1 MFYLKNRVTLFI
13 SWKITMKFIL
23 PGIWRLTTEQKSLVA
38 IDLDSPSRK
47 WRWENLVI
55 KGYWGTGKTVVAI
68 HRILRLQKQGKK
80 VLFLCFGKALSTF
93 LSVPQLKRGIN
104 LFHLQR
110 FYKKIRSYLLLKI
123 ENCEEIYKDGK
134 FRIGQYISPKHVKKY
149 PVIYYKIGDKIIK
162 ENIEEQR
169 YYAQK
174 QSKEFL
180 EILFSRYRDTY
191 HDGSYPY
198 DEILIDEA
206 QDLSP
211 QLLETLRILAPHLS
225 IFADE
230 NQRIGLS
237 SEWSSIADIARIAF
251 PDESDPESLVEELTI
266 NMRSTRE
273 ICTFAAEAFLPE
285 NEEVKLTQQSKTC
298 RSIPDS
304 IPEAVEVIDLQL
316 QKKQILS
323 RINTARKKRRT
334 TMIFADKQENVNKIS
349 ERLMDQQIY
358 HGIYHNN
365 AESSDY
371 GGLLDFSKDVFVAT
385 NKSSKGLETDCVIL
399 YITSEDEK
407 KLDSTEEWGAIR
419 NIYYVLATRARK
431 KLYILYTSEEK

>member
-1 MFYLKNRVTLFI
+1 
-13 SWKITMKFIL
+13 
-23 PGIWRLTTEQKSLVA
+23 
-38 IDLDSPSRK
+38 
-47 WRWENLVI
+47 
-55 KGYWGTGKTVVAI
+55 
-68 HRILRLQKQGKK
+68 

-123 ENCEEIYKDGK
+123 ENCEEIYRDGK
-134 FRIGQYISPKHVKKY
+134 FRIGQCISPKHVKKY

-237 SEWSSIADIARIAF
+237 SE
-251 PDESDPESLVEELTI
+251 
-266 NMRSTRE
+266 
-273 ICTFAAEAFLPE
+273 
-285 NEEVKLTQQSKTC
+285 
-298 RSIPDS
+298 
-304 IPEAVEVIDLQL
+304 
-316 QKKQILS
+316 
-323 RINTARKKRRT
+323 
-334 TMIFADKQENVNKIS
+334 
-349 ERLMDQQIY
+349 
-358 HGIYHNN
+358 
-365 AESSDY
+365 
-371 GGLLDFSKDVFVAT
+371 
-385 NKSSKGLETDCVIL
+385 
-399 YITSEDEK
+399 
-407 KLDSTEEWGAIR
+407 
-419 NIYYVLATRARK
+419 
-431 KLYILYTSEEK
+431 

>member
-1 MFYLKNRVTLFI
+1 
-13 SWKITMKFIL
+13 MKFLL
-23 PGIWRLTTEQKSLVA
+23 PEFWQLTTEQKSLVA

-47 WRWENLVI
+47 WRWENLVV
-55 KGYWGTGKTVVAI
+55 KGYWGSGKTVVAI
-68 HRILRLQKQGKK
+68 HRILKLQRQGKR
-80 VLFLCFGKALSTF
+80 VLFLCFGRALSTF
-93 LSVPQLKRGIN
+93 LSVPQLRRGTN

-123 ENCEEIYKDGK
+123 ENREEIYKDGK
-134 FRIGQYISPKHVKKY
+134 FLIGEYISPKHVKKY

-180 EILFSRYRDTY
+180 ETLFSRYRDTY
-191 HDGSYPY
+191 HDGNYPY
-198 DEILIDEA
+198 DEILIDEG

-211 QLLETLRILAPHLS
+211 QLLEALKILTPHLS

-237 SEWSSIADIARIAF
+237 SEWSSIADIAKIAF

-273 ICTFAAEAFLPE
+273 ISTFAAEAFLPE

-323 RINTARKKRRT
+323 RINTARKKQRT
-334 TMIFADKQENVNKIS
+334 TMIFADKQENVNKI
-349 ERLMDQQIY
+349 Y

-365 AESSDY
+365 AENSVY

-431 KLYILYTSEEK
+431 KLYILYTSSKK